1 MKKTTQNNFIHL
13 QLSSF
18 TIQLYVLF
26 PQALWLLS
34 LKEHYQATQSILD
47 QRGNSDQCSD
57 NL

>member
-1 MKKTTQNNFIHL
+1 MTQNNFIHL

-18 TIQLYVLF
+18 SIQSYVLF

-34 LKEHYQATQSILD
+34 LKKHYQATQSILD